1 MKLALIGSGRIILDA
16 LYALK
21 AVDSVEVKAL
31 YVREW
36 SLPIMKLCLIMP
48 ISMLFI

>member
-21 AVDSVEVKAL
+21 AVDSVEVK
-31 YVREW
+31 
-36 SLPIMKLCLIMP
+36 

>member
-31 YVREW
+31 YVREH
-36 SLPIMKLCLIMP
+36 SLELCLVVP